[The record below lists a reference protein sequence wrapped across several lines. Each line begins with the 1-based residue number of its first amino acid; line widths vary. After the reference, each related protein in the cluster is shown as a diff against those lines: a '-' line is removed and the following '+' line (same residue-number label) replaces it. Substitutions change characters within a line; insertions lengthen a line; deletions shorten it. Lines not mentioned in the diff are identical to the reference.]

1 MNDDIKARMRDLLD
15 DVRRDNYDTEQ
26 AALDALVA
34 LADQHV
40 AAELR
45 RLADTLDVVRA
56 EMRETDNRSIRS
68 SGLASAI
75 TVLRARADELDV
87 TA

>member
-1 MNDDIKARMRDLLD
+1 MTGDIKARMRDLLD
-15 DVRRDNYDTEQ
+15 DVRHDNYDTEQ

-45 RLADTLDVVRA
+45 RLAASLDVIDRTV
-56 EMRETDNRSIRS
+56 RS

-75 TVLRARADELDV
+75 TVLRTRADELDGG
-87 TA
+87 AA